1 MRAGILTDWPG
12 KSDAHGSRHP
22 ALWHMLDVAAVALE
36 LWPHGPLRDQPEP
49 VRNALLFLIALH
61 DLGKVSRTFRQQI
74 EARRVPPDNGRHWQ
88 LTYRHLRDQDALLA
102 QLCGG
107 SQAVRKALYGAVA
120 GHHGDPV
127 GVLEAQ
133 ALRRQGACIGADAQ
147 AAAIW
152 VIETLAAHFAP
163 LSLDGLTEDAALRL
177 SWLLSGLTVEADWI
191 GSNTAWFPFSPSI
204 DDLADYWSIARKQAA
219 SAVQQA
225 GLSLAR
231 PAILHAEEL
240 AGGVLRP
247 MQQMVADIALPQ
259 GPMLALIEDATG
271 AGKTE
276 AALILASRMMQA
288 GKGRGI
294 YFALPSMASSE
305 AMFIRMRAQMSRLFE
320 GRPSLAL
327 AHGRR
332 GLSDAFAEV
341 RGNWNR
347 SGEEI
352 FAEDA
357 CAPWLADDRRLSL
370 LAEIGVGTIDQAL
383 MSILPTRFHTLRQAA
398 LAGQVLIVDEAHD
411 YDPYMERELRAL
423 LEFHGAFGGS
433 AILMTATLPQ
443 SMRAG
448 YVAAWQEGRRRAGA
462 PCAMDVTLP
471 SAYPALTLLGQTG
484 EARAVDPVP
493 QTCRRIEIVRLGQIE
508 AAVQLLAEGVQA
520 GAACVW
526 VRNAVDDA
534 HAAVEALHSAGIPA
548 QLLHARFA
556 MTDRQRIEQ
565 QMMARF
571 GTNGQGRA
579 GPVLVATQVVQ
590 ASLDLDFD
598 LMVSDLAPMGD
609 LIQRAGRLWRHADRS
624 RPVPGPRLHL
634 LTPDPDMV
642 TSARWVFDLQP
653 SGGWI
658 YPSDVLWRTARALLR
673 EAAILAPENLR
684 ALIAEVYEGHL
695 PVPEV
700 LERAELEHIGKE
712 QAQVSQARFNVLNVA
727 EGYGQSSQSFDDRRF
742 PTRLGEEQVVLVLMR
757 HVDGQLG
764 FWAQADTDFRAAAL
778 SEVQMSR
785 RLYERTGLEAAQTQP
800 DIARLRASWQDWE
813 REVRK
818 IAVVEEDGTIVEGLR
833 YEADRGLVM
842 ASA

>member
-1 MRAGILTDWPG
+1 MQSKILNDWPG
-12 KSDAHGSRHP
+12 KSDSNGVRHP
-22 ALWHMLDVAAVALE
+22 ALWHMLDVAAVAFE
-36 LWPHGPLRDQPEP
+36 LWPYSPLRDQPQH
-49 VRNALLFLIALH
+49 VRNALLLLIALH
-61 DLGKVSRTFRQQI
+61 DLGKVSRTFRLQI
-74 EARRVPPDNGRHWQ
+74 ETGRVPPENGRHWQ

-107 SQAVRKALYGAVA
+107 SQTVRTLLYGAVS
-120 GHHGDPV
+120 GHHGSPV
-127 GVLEAQ
+127 AVLGGD
-133 ALRRQGACIGADAQ
+133 ALRRQGKGIGAEGQ

-152 VIETLAAHFAP
+152 IIEALATHFAP
-163 LSLDGLTEDAALRL
+163 LSLEGLTEDAARRL

-191 GSNTAWFPFSPSI
+191 GSNAIWFPFSPSV
-204 DDLADYWSIARKQAA
+204 DDLIGYWKVARSQAA
-219 SAVQQA
+219 FAVQQA
-225 GLSLAR
+225 GLGLSR
-231 PAILHAEEL
+231 PAILRAEDL
-240 AGGVLRP
+240 TGGSLRP
-247 MQQMVADIALPQ
+247 MQQVVADIALPE
-259 GPMLALIEDATG
+259 GPILALIEDATG

-276 AALILASRMMQA
+276 AALILSSRLMQA
-288 GKGRGI
+288 GKARGV

-305 AMFIRMRAQMSRLFE
+305 AMFMRMRPQMSRLFE
-320 GRPSLAL
+320 GRPSLSL
-327 AHGRR
+327 SHGRR
-332 GLSDAFAEV
+332 GLSTAFSEV
-341 RGNWNR
+341 RGNWNS
-347 SGEEI
+347 SGEEVI
-352 FAEDA
+352 SEDS

-383 MSILPTRFHTLRQAA
+383 MAILPTRFNTLRQAA
-398 LAGQVLIVDEAHD
+398 LSGQVLIVDEAHD

-443 SMRAG
+443 DMRAS
-448 YVAAWQEGRRRAGA
+448 YVAAWQEGRKRAGA
-462 PCAMDVTLP
+462 PCVTEVALP
-471 SAYPALTLLGQTG
+471 SSYPALTVMGQTG
-484 EARAVDPVP
+484 AARAVDPVP
-493 QTCRRIEIVRLGQIE
+493 QTCRRVEIVRLGQID
-508 AAVQLLAEGVQA
+508 AALQVLAEGVKA

-556 MTDRQRIEQ
+556 MADRQRIEE

-571 GTNGQGRA
+571 GKNGQGRSGA
-579 GPVLVATQVVQ
+579 VLVATQVVQ

-609 LIQRAGRLWRHADRS
+609 LIQRAGRLWRHERAV

-634 LTPDPDMV
+634 LTPDPDV
-642 TSARWVFDLQP
+642 VRDERWIFDLQP

-673 EAAILAPENLR
+673 EGAILAPTKLR

-700 LERAELEHIGKE
+700 LERAELEHIGKD
-712 QAQVSQARFNVLNVA
+712 QAQAAQARFNVLKPA
-727 EGYGQSSQSFDDRRF
+727 EGYGQASHYFDDRRF
-742 PTRLGEEQVVLVLMR
+742 PTRLGQDQLVLVLMR
-757 HVDGQLG
+757 RVDGKLD
-764 FWAQADTDFRAAAL
+764 FWASADTEARASAL

-785 RLYERTGLEAAQTQP
+785 RLYARTGLEEAQTAS

-813 REVRK
+813 RDVRK
-818 IAVVEEDGTIVEGLR
+818 IAVVDEDGGIVGGLH
-833 YEADRGLVM
+833 YDPVRGL
-842 ASA
+842 ALA